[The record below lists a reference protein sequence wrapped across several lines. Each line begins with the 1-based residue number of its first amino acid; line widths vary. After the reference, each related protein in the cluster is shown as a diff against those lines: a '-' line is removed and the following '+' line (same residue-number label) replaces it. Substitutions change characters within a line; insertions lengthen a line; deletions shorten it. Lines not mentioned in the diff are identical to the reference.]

1 MKVSLTQAW
10 EAKGLMGVSLRL
22 AIEDRLARRFYK
34 ENPANAKAIQNTFTF
49 MVVTAAL
56 AFVFYE
62 FQVLAG
68 PILPSDYTYSLDLFI
83 VMLFLVAS
91 VAFLAAVY
99 LALYQTML
107 FAAWA
112 AKTGYVNRYVFQ
124 HREEEVE
131 L

>member
-1 MKVSLTQAW
+1 ML
-10 EAKGLMGVSLRL
+10 LRQSVV
-22 AIEDRLARRFYK
+22 DRLAKRFYK
-34 ENPANAKAIQNTFTF
+34 ENPANAKAIQNTFTW
-49 MVVTAAL
+49 MVVTAAS

-83 VMLFLVAS
+83 VMWFLVAS
-91 VAFLAAVY
+91 VGLVAAVY